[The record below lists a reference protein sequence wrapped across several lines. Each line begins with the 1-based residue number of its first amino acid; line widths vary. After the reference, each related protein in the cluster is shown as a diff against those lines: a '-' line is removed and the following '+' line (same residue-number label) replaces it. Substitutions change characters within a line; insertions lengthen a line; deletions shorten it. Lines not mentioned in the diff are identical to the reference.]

1 MSVGMTFALAVR
13 GKSSKSAMGLKLTM
27 GKNRFIF
34 IAVAIVAIQTAALYF
49 IGHVWIC
56 KCGYIKLWHAVTFSS
71 ENSQHLSD
79 WYSFSHIIHGF
90 AFYWFA
96 WLLGKKRGWSVG
108 LMLLLALATE
118 SAWEIWEN
126 TDFIINRY
134 REVTVSLDYY
144 GDSIIN
150 SVMDTIFMVLGF
162 WLAYRFPVW
171 LTVALVIAMELWV
184 GWSIRD
190 NLTLNIIML
199 IHPFDSILNW
209 QSGG

>member
-1 MSVGMTFALAVR
+1 MNKRYVVAL
-13 GKSSKSAMGLKLTM
+13 GIG
-27 GKNRFIF
+27 I
-34 IAVAIVAIQTAALYF
+34 IAVQALALYF

-56 KCGYIKLWHAVTFSS
+56 TCGYIKFWHGLVNSS

-90 AFYWFA
+90 SFYFFA
-96 WLLGKKRGWSVG
+96 WLWGRKRGWSIG
-108 LMLLLALATE
+108 AMLLLALVAE
-118 SAWEIWEN
+118 SSWEILEN
-126 TDFIINRY
+126 TNFIINRY
-134 REVTVSLDYY
+134 REATISLDYY

-150 SVMDTIFMVLGF
+150 SVMDTLFMVLGF
-162 WLAYRFPVW
+162 LMAYRFPVW
-171 LTVALVIAMELWV
+171 SIIALTIVMEVWV

-199 IHPFDSILNW
+199 IHPFQLILKW

>member
-1 MSVGMTFALAVR
+1 MKRNYIIAFAIGIIL
-13 GKSSKSAMGLKLTM
+13 
-27 GKNRFIF
+27 
-34 IAVAIVAIQTAALYF
+34 IQALALYF

-56 KCGYIKLWHAVTFSS
+56 KCGFIKLWHGVTYSS

-96 WLLGKKRGWSVG
+96 WLIAKKKKLSVG
-108 LMLLLALATE
+108 VMLLMALVVE
-118 SAWEIWEN
+118 SAWEIIEN
-126 TDFIINRY
+126 TDLIINRY
-134 REVTVSLDYY
+134 REVTISLDYY

-150 SVMDTIFMVLGF
+150 SIMDTVFMVLGF
-162 WLAYRFPVW
+162 WMAYKQPVW
-171 LTVALVIAMELWV
+171 LSVVLVVAMEAWV

-199 IHPFDSILNW
+199 IHPLDSILEW
-209 QSGG
+209 QAGG